1 VDTRASRSTGSGQA
15 GRLRAVRTATAV
27 MAAVAVLA
35 IQPTPARAD
44 TFATNF
50 FPAHWGPNQHLTV
63 ATNHPYYK
71 SVAVIDNTGDPS
83 LSQHIQTFAQIIN
96 ALHNGYNTNY
106 PVILYYQNIAFAPGQ
121 PCALGPP
128 QFLVLCKDETLGG
141 TGSPSAPG
149 SAAIFPGPAPANHI
163 FYAIG
168 RFRPSLVDPMCSG
181 DKFRLVVQI
190 FSNTLGL
197 DYNLSNGASA
207 MFPTIPLGGCGLVG
221 WTQAELDRMNLMYN
235 HAVG

>member
-1 VDTRASRSTGSGQA
+1 M
-15 GRLRAVRTATAV
+15 AVT
-27 MAAVAVLA
+27 AAVAVLA
-35 IQPTPARAD
+35 LQPTPARAD

-50 FPAHWGPNQHLTV
+50 FPSHWGPNIHLTV
-63 ATNHPYYK
+63 PTSSPYYR

-83 LSQHIQTFAQIIN
+83 LSQHIQTMSQIMN

-106 PVILYYQNIAFAPGQ
+106 PVILYYQNIHFAQGQ

-141 TGSPSAPG
+141 SANPSAPG

-168 RFRPSLVDPMCSG
+168 RFRPSLADPMCTG
-181 DKFRLVVQI
+181 DKFSLVVQI

-197 DYNLSNGASA
+197 DYNLTNPASA
-207 MFPTIPLGGCGLVG
+207 MFPTIPLGRCTMTG

-235 HAVG
+235 HVAG

>member
-1 VDTRASRSTGSGQA
+1 MDMRVGRSM
-15 GRLRAVRTATAV
+15 RAVRTTAAV
-27 MAAVAVLA
+27 MTAVAVLA
-35 IQPTPARAD
+35 LQPAPARAD
-44 TFATNF
+44 TFGTNF
-50 FPAHWGPNQHLTV
+50 FPGHWGPNQHLTV
-63 ATNHPYYK
+63 PPENPYYR

-83 LSQHIQTFAQIIN
+83 LSQHIQTFAQIMN

-106 PVILYYQNIAFAPGQ
+106 PVILYYQNILFAAGQ

-141 TGSPSAPG
+141 SASPTAPG

-168 RFRPSLVDPMCSG
+168 RFRPSLVDPMCAG
-181 DKFRLVVQI
+181 DKFSLVVQI

-197 DYNLSNGASA
+197 DYNLSNSASA
-207 MFPTIPLGGCGLVG
+207 MFPTIPLGRCTLTG

-235 HAVG
+235 HSVG

>member
-1 VDTRASRSTGSGQA
+1 V
-15 GRLRAVRTATAV
+15 VRTATAV
-27 MAAVAVLA
+27 MAAVTVLA
-35 IQPTPARAD
+35 LQPTPARAD
-44 TFATNF
+44 TFGTNF

-63 ATNHPYYK
+63 PTNSPYYR

-83 LSQHIQTFAQIIN
+83 LSQHIQTFAQIMN
-96 ALHNGYNTNY
+96 ALHNGYNSTY
-106 PVILYYQNIAFAPGQ
+106 PVVLYYQNIFFSPGQ

-128 QFLVLCKDETLGG
+128 QFVVLCKDETLGG
-141 TGSPSAPG
+141 GGVSPAAPG

-168 RFRPSLVDPMCSG
+168 RFRPSLIDPMCAG
-181 DKFRLVVQI
+181 DKFRMVVQI
-190 FSNTLGL
+190 FSNTMGL
-197 DYNLSNGASA
+197 DYNLTNSNSA
-207 MFPTIPLGGCGLVG
+207 MYPTIPLGGCTLVG